1 MLFCLP
7 MIMMYCVDSTLF
19 ALILV
24 LYAVC
29 IPLLDRV
36 LVPWIVASSV
46 IVSVYLIYVMTVIL
60 KDLCVVCMSTHVVNA
75 ALLAAE
81 VAACFCSVEQKG
93 RDKKKD

>member
-1 MLFCLP
+1 M
-7 MIMMYCVDSTLF
+7 
-19 ALILV
+19 
-24 LYAVC
+24 C

-60 KDLCVVCMSTHVVNA
+60 KDLCVVCMSTHAVNA
-75 ALLAAE
+75 ALLVAE